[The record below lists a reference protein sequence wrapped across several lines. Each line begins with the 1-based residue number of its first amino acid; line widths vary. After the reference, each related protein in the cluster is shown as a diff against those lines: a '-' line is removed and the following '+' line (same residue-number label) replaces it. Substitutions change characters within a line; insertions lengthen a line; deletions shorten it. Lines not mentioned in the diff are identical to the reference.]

1 MNIVLG
7 EVEETRRVLK
17 TSDQEGEE
25 GRSDREIEGEPQWET
40 TTRKRDM
47 LFVRG
52 DSIVLLSPLKQSI

>member
-25 GRSDREIEGEPQWET
+25 ERSDREIEGEPQ
-40 TTRKRDM
+40 
-47 LFVRG
+47 
-52 DSIVLLSPLKQSI
+52 